1 MVKLIKSPAKGE
13 KKNEMFLPCKGIC
26 GYFGTAKYNS
36 NSGPLGVR
44 SSETSKLIDDKS

>member
-1 MVKLIKSPAKGE
+1 MVKLIKSPAKGK

-26 GYFGTAKYNS
+26 GYFGTALFNS

-44 SSETSKLIDDKS
+44 DSDTSKLIDEKS